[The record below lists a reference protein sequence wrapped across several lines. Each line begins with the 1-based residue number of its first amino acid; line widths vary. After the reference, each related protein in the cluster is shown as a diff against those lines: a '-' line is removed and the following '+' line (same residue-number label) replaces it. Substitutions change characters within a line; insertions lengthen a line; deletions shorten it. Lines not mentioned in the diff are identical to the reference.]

1 MGSFVRDGA
10 RQGMT
15 TGEPLRVTHVITG
28 LGQGGAEA
36 VLFRLAT
43 FAGQPVEHTVIS
55 LTDDGVYGERLRAAG
70 VTVHTLGMARGRV
83 SLSGFARLRRMLIE
97 QRPDAVQTWMYHA
110 DLIGGI
116 AARLAGVR
124 AIAWGIRNSGAH
136 LQRSSRSARLVL
148 KLCAMLSG
156 QIPAAIVCAARDS
169 AVRHEQYGYR
179 ADRMTVIANGYDLSR
194 YQPDA
199 QARQRMRLRWQV
211 SDTTPVIG
219 CVARWDPL
227 KDHGN
232 LLGAMALLV
241 QRYQPRADDGVGG
254 SITTPHAEA
263 PGHLSADIHCALIGR
278 GMTPDNAGLRAMI
291 ERLGL
296 GDRVLLLG
304 PSDDVPAVMNALDIH
319 VLSSCAEGFPNVV
332 AEAMAC
338 GTPCVVTDV
347 GDAAHIVGQTA
358 PVVPPENAQALAD
371 GIARALEDITVR
383 GRDAVG
389 GPGRARVLAEFD
401 LAHMVAQYESV
412 WRRISRRGAKESS

>member
-1 MGSFVRDGA
+1 
-10 RQGMT
+10 MT
-15 TGEPLRVTHVITG
+15 VSATLRVTHVITG

-43 FAGQPVEHTVIS
+43 YPDQAVQHTVVS
-55 LTDDGVYGERLRAAG
+55 LTDSGVYGERLRAAG
-70 VTVHTLGMARGRV
+70 ITVHTLGMARGRI
-83 SLSGFARLRRMLIE
+83 SLGGLLRLRQLLVDH
-97 QRPDAVQTWMYHA
+97 RPDAVQTWMYHA

-156 QIPAAIVCAARDS
+156 RVPAAIVCAARDS
-169 AVRHEQYGYR
+169 AVRHKQYGYR
-179 ADRMTVIANGYDLSR
+179 ADRLVVIANGYDLSR

-199 QARQRMRLRWQV
+199 EARQRMREQWQV
-211 SDTTPVIG
+211 NDDVAVIG

-227 KDHGN
+227 KDHAN
-232 LLGAMALLV
+232 LLNAFALLLKDQV
-241 QRYQPRADDGVGG
+241 PTPSDGISPARPRTA
-254 SITTPHAEA
+254 
-263 PGHLSADIHCALIGR
+263 LRCALVGR
-278 GMTPDNAGLRAMI
+278 GMSPDNAELGALI
-291 ERLGL
+291 DRLGL
-296 GDRVLLLG
+296 REHVLLLG

-347 GDAAHIVGQTA
+347 GDAGHIVGQTA
-358 PVVPPENAQALAD
+358 PVVPPENAKALAQ
-371 GIARALEDITVR
+371 GIASALQAMASQ
-383 GRDAVG
+383 GRQAVG
-389 GPGRARVLAEFD
+389 NPGRARVLAEFD
-401 LAHMVAQYESV
+401 LAHMVAAYDTV
-412 WRRISRRGAKESS
+412 WRRIAQESR

>member
-1 MGSFVRDGA
+1 MKTVR
-10 RQGMT
+10 
-15 TGEPLRVTHVITG
+15 PLRVTHVITG

-43 FAGQPVEHTVIS
+43 YPDQQAHHTVVS

-83 SLSGFARLRRMLIE
+83 SVSGLMKLRRLLLE
-97 QRPDAVQTWMYHA
+97 QKPDAVQTWMYHA
-110 DLIGGI
+110 DLIGGV

-124 AIAWGIRNSGAH
+124 AVAWGIRNSGAH

-148 KLCAMLSG
+148 KLCALLSG
-156 QIPAAIVCAARDS
+156 RVPAVIVCAARDA

-179 ADRMTVIANGYDLSR
+179 ADRLVVIANGYDLSR

-199 QARQRMRLRWQV
+199 QARQRMRAQWQV
-211 SDTTPVIG
+211 TEHTPVIG

-227 KDHGN
+227 KDHAN
-232 LLGAMALLV
+232 LLGALAVLVHQQDGSLHAHNVDQAAGASGDATSQPTAFAAL
-241 QRYQPRADDGVGG
+241 R
-254 SITTPHAEA
+254 
-263 PGHLSADIHCALIGR
+263 CALVGR
-278 GMTPDNAGLRAMI
+278 GMSPDNAELNALI
-291 ERLGL
+291 DRLGV
-296 GDRVLLLG
+296 REHVLLLG

-347 GDAAHIVGQTA
+347 GDAAHIVGQTSA
-358 PVVPPENAQALAD
+358 VVPPENAAALAQ
-371 GIARALEDITVR
+371 GIAATLRNIATR
-383 GRDAVG
+383 GRQAVG
-389 GPGRARVLAEFD
+389 ETGRARVLAEFD
-401 LAHMVAQYESV
+401 LAHMVAAYDAV
-412 WRRISRRGAKESS
+412 WRRIAQEAR